1 MEWNER
7 GMTKFLPLLAVAGLV
22 IFGIMQLRRQR
33 KPRSFRED
41 PIGALKD
48 RGEILADRA
57 QGATEDALAMLQES
71 LDELRGRLPELN
83 RKRMDKRRKELNK
96 RLGAL
101 NAQAQALLKDVRS
114 SSMFSR

>member
-7 GMTKFLPLLAVAGLV
+7 GILKYIPLLAVAGLIV
-22 IFGIMQLRRQR
+22 LGIVQFRRQR
-33 KPRSFRED
+33 KPRSFRDD

-57 QGATEDALAMLQES
+57 QGATEEALAMLQDS
-71 LDELRGRLPELN
+71 LDELRGRLPDLN
-83 RKRMDKRRKELNK
+83 RRRMDKRRKELNK

-101 NAQAQALLKDVRS
+101 NTQTQALLKDVRS
-114 SSMFSR
+114 GSMFSR